1 MTNRFNVFFY
11 LGFITL
17 GCYSILAKG
26 NWSELA
32 SHWGIAFL
40 FDPFKVNQPWG
51 QRPLWQRVVLLVQV
65 LVVLM
70 AALLA
75 AFPDFYSGWLAG
87 FGNQ

>member
-1 MTNRFNVFFY
+1 
-11 LGFITL
+11 LGAT
-17 GCYSILAKG
+17 
-26 NWSELA
+26 A
-32 SHWGIAFL
+32 S
-40 FDPFKVNQPWG
+40 
-51 QRPLWQRVVLLVQV
+51 WQRVVLLVQV